1 MPASPAPRPG
11 DPGSPAPKPSSVR
24 VALALLS
31 TLAVL
36 LLVYVTITWLGR
48 DGLMVALT
56 DAGLT
61 RPEAERF
68 LLINTMAPLLMG
80 VVFGVSAAALAN
92 RRSWARWTGLVAA
105 VLLAVLVLSAVVSAG
120 GITVVSL
127 LLLVLSVAAATS
139 LFARTTREWLATA
152 AG

>member
-1 MPASPAPRPG
+1 VPASPAPRPG

-80 VVFGVSAAALAN
+80 VVFGISAAALAN
-92 RRSWARWTGLVAA
+92 QRSWARWTGLVAA

>member
-1 MPASPAPRPG
+1 
-11 DPGSPAPKPSSVR
+11 
-24 VALALLS
+24 
-31 TLAVL
+31 
-36 LLVYVTITWLGR
+36 
-48 DGLMVALT
+48 
-56 DAGLT
+56 
-61 RPEAERF
+61 
-68 LLINTMAPLLMG
+68 MAPLLMG
-80 VVFGVSAAALAN
+80 EVFGVSDAALAN